1 MPTLLLSPL
10 ARARHNPADLQLVEQ
25 SLQTL
30 GIPVRVVEAADHD
43 TFDHDVT
50 YATVAMGWVPPV
62 LVARVEPTARAILTA
77 VRNGRSGYRS
87 ALVGRKQDGLTLA
100 TLLGRR
106 AVWID
111 PHSTAGYLLPSNFL
125 RMLGLDPP
133 KLLGEER
140 FAGNYRDAL
149 TQVAEG
155 RSDFTAVY
163 TLRSDEASVMEK
175 MTELVG
181 PEVASHLQ
189 PFAFTEE
196 VPGDALVIT
205 SQVEAETAEAWVQQL
220 TALLPGHL
228 LLKMFGAEKL
238 VRARDGD
245 YRYVRTLGLT
255 RSAER

>member
-1 MPTLLLSPL
+1 VPTLLLSPL
-10 ARARHNPADLQLVEQ
+10 ARARHRPADLELVEQ
-25 SLQTL
+25 SLQSL
-30 GIPVRVVEAADHD
+30 GLQVRVVEAADHD
-43 TFDHDVT
+43 SFDHDVSH
-50 YATVAMGWVPPV
+50 ATIAMGWVPPV
-62 LVARVEPTARAILTA
+62 LIARVEPTAKAILTA
-77 VRNGRSGYRS
+77 VRHGRSGYRS
-87 ALVGRKQDGLTLA
+87 ALVGRKSDGLTLA

-111 PHSTAGYLLPSNFL
+111 AHSTAGYLLPSMFL
-125 RMLGLDPP
+125 RLVGLDPP
-133 KLLGEER
+133 KLLGEQR

-149 TQVAEG
+149 RQVAEG

-163 TLRSDEASVMEK
+163 TLRSDDASVTEK

-181 PEVASHLQ
+181 PEVAEQLA
-189 PFAFTEE
+189 PFAFTAE

-205 SQVEAETAEAWVQQL
+205 SQVDAPLAESWVSKL
-220 TALLPGHL
+220 TGLGADHP

-255 RSAER
+255 KSLER